1 MKNMLMKVYIL
12 GFAALSIV
20 FIIIIWNVT
29 FAHVFEEYAD
39 RKEDLELLTAK
50 KENKA
55 VPVRTT
61 FQKIILDSE
70 ETVKHYLGYK
80 VLEEKRIE
88 GHFHHI
94 GLDVGPDNR
103 SYCVECHG
111 DMPHDQIKEL
121 RAFLNMH
128 SFFISCQTCHVKL
141 EGAEK
146 TGEFRWYDRRT
157 GVIIPSPVEFE
168 EPGTYKSKIL
178 PFERVNGQLRR
189 IDSEDR
195 ISFALEFK
203 KSKDSLSEAQSTK
216 AKKIIHKI
224 VSKQP
229 YICEDCH
236 NSKDPLLPLENLG
249 YPKKR
254 VESILST
261 EVVGLIKNYTKFYI
275 PRMLNPGDKNGKEGE
290 KKHTPK
296 KKKNNKPITITKSY

>member
-1 MKNMLMKVYIL
+1 MKKYLMKIYIL
-12 GFAALSIV
+12 GFAALSIL
-20 FIIIIWNVT
+20 FIMIIWNVT
-29 FAHVFEEYAD
+29 FAHVFEEFHE
-39 RKEDLELLTAK
+39 RKEDLAALNIKGE
-50 KENKA
+50 KEA
-55 VPVRTT
+55 APARTT
-61 FQKIILDSE
+61 FQKVILDNE

-111 DMPHDQIKEL
+111 DMPHDQIKDL

-128 SFFISCQTCHVKL
+128 SFFISCQACHVKL
-141 EGAEK
+141 EGEEK

-178 PFERVNGQLRR
+178 PFERVNGKLRR

-203 KSKDSLSEAQSTK
+203 KSKDSLTEAQSTK
-216 AKKIIHKI
+216 AKKLIHKI

-229 YICEDCH
+229 YLCEDCH
-236 NSKDPLLPLENLG
+236 NSKDPLLPLEELG

-254 VESILST
+254 VDSILST
-261 EVVGLIKNYTKFYI
+261 EVAGLIKNYTEFYI
-275 PRMLNPGDKNGKEGE
+275 PRMLNPGDKNGKERE
-290 KKHTPK
+290 LNNTPNI
-296 KKKNNKPITITKSY
+296 KKNNKRLTITKSY

>member
-1 MKNMLMKVYIL
+1 MKNMLMKVYIV
-12 GFAALSIV
+12 GFAALSIFFMV
-20 FIIIIWNVT
+20 IIWKVT
-29 FAHVFEEYAD
+29 FAHVIEEYHD
-39 RKEDLELLTAK
+39 RTEAFEALQVINEKET
-50 KENKA
+50 

-94 GLDVGPDNR
+94 GLDIGPDNR

-141 EGAEK
+141 EGAER

-168 EPGTYKSKIL
+168 EPGTYKSKII
-178 PFERVNGQLRR
+178 PFELANGQLRR
-189 IDSEDR
+189 VDSEDR
-195 ISFALEFK
+195 ISFALEFQ
-203 KSKDSLSEAQSTK
+203 KSKDTLSEAQSTK

-229 YICEDCH
+229 HICEDCH
-236 NSKDPLLPLENLG
+236 NSKDPVLPLEKLG
-249 YPKKR
+249 YPQKR

-261 EVVGLIKNYTKFYI
+261 EVVGLIKNYTKFYM
-275 PRMLNPGDKNGKEGE
+275 PRMLHPGDTKGKESGQN
-290 KKHTPK
+290 HTPNK
-296 KKKNNKPITITKSY
+296 KK

>member
-1 MKNMLMKVYIL
+1 MKNILMKIYIL
-12 GFAALSIV
+12 GFAALSVV
-20 FIIIIWNVT
+20 FMIIIWNVT
-29 FAHVFEEYAD
+29 FAHVFEEYHD
-39 RKEDLELLTAK
+39 RQESIELMKAK
-50 KENKA
+50 VETEA

-61 FQKIILDSE
+61 FQKVILDSE

-94 GLDVGPDNR
+94 GLDIGPDNR

-111 DMPHDQIKEL
+111 DMPHDQIKNL

-141 EGAEK
+141 EGEEK

-178 PFERVNGQLRR
+178 PMERVNGQLRR

-195 ISFALEFK
+195 ISFALEYK

-229 YICEDCH
+229 HICEDCH
-236 NSKDPLLPLENLG
+236 NSKDPALPLEKLG

-254 VESILST
+254 IDSILST

-275 PRMLNPGDKNGKEGE
+275 PRMLNPGDKTEKERE
-290 KKHTPK
+290 QSNQPRI
-296 KKKNNKPITITKSY
+296 KKNKKPVTITKSY